1 MGHALPRLQ
10 LAVQP
15 LALGLE
21 LVIGLAELCYSLLR
35 KQFFQRPLLNVL
47 LLVLLELRDE
57 VDGALEDGSLVL
69 LASRY
74 YLGELVDALIDV
86 FSTASFN

>member
-1 MGHALPRLQ
+1 MGYALPRLQ

-21 LVIGLAELCYSLLR
+21 LVIGLAELCDGLLR
-35 KQFFQRPLLNVL
+35 KQLLQRPLLNVL
-47 LLVLLELRDE
+47 LLVLLKLRDE

-74 YLGELVDALIDV
+74 YLGEFVDALIDV
-86 FSTASFN
+86 FSTTSFN